1 MSTNA
6 PKVGSS
12 PAATQQVSLAD
23 LSVSQL
29 QQVKQSLEQELS
41 YMTDTVAKLKAAQQ
55 AYDMSSQVLSEL
67 TPEKEGNDLM
77 IPLTNSVFVP
87 GKVGDCKSV
96 LVNIGTGYFV
106 ERPVPGAKSHCEER
120 SRVLAGNISQFAKL
134 LGEKRNNL
142 EMCMMILQKKLE
154 LASKE
159 SGTNVTGN

>member
-1 MSTNA
+1 M
-6 PKVGSS
+6 
-12 PAATQQVSLAD
+12 VSLAD
-23 LSVSQL
+23 LSVAQL

-55 AYDMSSQVLSEL
+55 AYDMSSKVLSEL
-67 TPEKEGNDLM
+67 TSEREGKEILV
-77 IPLTNSVFVP
+77 PLTNSVFVP

-106 ERPVPGAKSHCEER
+106 ERPVNGAKSHCDER
-120 SRVLAGNISQFAKL
+120 SELLAGNISKFAKT

-154 LASKE
+154 VSAGKS
-159 SGTNVTGN
+159 N